1 MAETAQNNNEYIL
14 LYNRD
19 KNMDI
24 KKFMERNYIYGITYQ
39 ELFKLNKE
47 FIFQQY
53 ADSDKEEYK
62 KRHKKWPTSANDLSV
77 DDYLPAP
84 CELRINPS
92 KVTAEVAVISTNAQ
106 VNTKD
111 FYAFA
116 DEKIQSIYQ
125 NEGTSLGEHGS
136 KRQPGCSVFGWF
148 KSRYFVGKGTQGVV
162 QKSFKES
169 GEFVILT
176 NHVISLAT
184 NVTANG
190 GSFTLKLPVIKGEGE
205 LEKIYEEK
213 EDEEMQPIKGDV
225 IGERA
230 NVSRAEFQEPVSNF
244 FSRTCFQDVDAN
256 YFSWLIGSND
266 LIFISFEE
274 MENEWILESES
285 AEKILSENVFDMIGL
300 VDEVKVIKDAQSGTA
315 SVEVTGRDLMKLLIE
330 DGSFFFNNSTSS
342 DPSQVFVND
351 QSYGKQGDVKE
362 ANFLSDKYN
371 NPINRVR
378 GVSGQV
384 DIFANHINMDISYI
398 LKGVISQL
406 ANVEIVPG
414 YVFESWGDDRT
425 KYIELEPESK

>member
-1 MAETAQNNNEYIL
+1 MSETAQNNNEYIL

-274 MENEWILESES
+274 MENEWIMESES

-315 SVEVTGRDLMKLLIE
+315 SVEVTGRDLM
-330 DGSFFFNNSTSS
+330 
-342 DPSQVFVND
+342 
-351 QSYGKQGDVKE
+351 
-362 ANFLSDKYN
+362 
-371 NPINRVR
+371 
-378 GVSGQV
+378 
-384 DIFANHINMDISYI
+384 
-398 LKGVISQL
+398 
-406 ANVEIVPG
+406 
-414 YVFESWGDDRT
+414 
-425 KYIELEPESK
+425 